1 MRAVNLF
8 YWPKVGLPENL
19 LKKTHRAAATDTEL
33 RCFFKD
39 GLFPASLFLSF
50 HLFLNYNWWKKWSI
64 QLMGL
69 WTTDLLFGKHPLYRL
84 SHQLCRIADT
94 LSLQG
99 LECVL
104 FLAWFVRRTTASWIS
119 FKLWNSFTF
128 LRLKQI
134 WYGAREERGPSL
146 STVLEH
152 SRQKNNRWLKLLLW
166 GYWSVFLIMGAG
178 NTDVLKLFILHFFN

>member
-1 MRAVNLF
+1 
-8 YWPKVGLPENL
+8 
-19 LKKTHRAAATDTEL
+19 
-33 RCFFKD
+33 
-39 GLFPASLFLSF
+39 
-50 HLFLNYNWWKKWSI
+50 
-64 QLMGL
+64 MGF
-69 WTTDLLFGKHPLYRL
+69 WTTDLWIGKHPLYRL
-84 SHQLCRIADT
+84 SHQPCRIADT
-94 LSLQG
+94 SSLQG

-104 FLAWFVRRTTASWIS
+104 FLAWFVRQTTASWIS

-134 WYGAREERGPSL
+134 WYGDREERGPSL

-178 NTDVLKLFILHFFN
+178 NTDVLKNFILHFLIKSEARTNEDLHNSLARTRMRNMIKIIPCRSLFSFLLCRKGRESNRKRWVLKPQAMTNASFL